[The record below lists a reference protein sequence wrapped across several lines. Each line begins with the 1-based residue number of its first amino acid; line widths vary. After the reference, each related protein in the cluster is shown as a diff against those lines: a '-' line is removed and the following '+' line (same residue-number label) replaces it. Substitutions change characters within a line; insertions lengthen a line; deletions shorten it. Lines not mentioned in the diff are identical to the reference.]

1 MGQGAVITIW
11 SLVDRLAAV
20 FAEGEHKVE
29 AIRARDEYFER
40 AGKVFDDDGDLFEGR
55 MASFLEWY
63 IIERPFQGGPPPA
76 SRVAVSS
83 DGRFSEDERRLAV
96 HLATS
101 HHSLFEIANVSDKG
115 IEIDDLLGGARFA
128 VSERRSTAG
137 FEPDAVFEGRVL
149 WDGQG
154 MVFGKTFLFHPP
166 DAREP
171 VLALVE
177 RAAAA
182 APAVGDVEIRARAI
196 DDLLFRLSRL
206 HVRWHRFNHTA
217 AAKIYAGDGG
227 A

>member
-1 MGQGAVITIW
+1 
-11 SLVDRLAAV
+11 
-20 FAEGEHKVE
+20 
-29 AIRARDEYFER
+29 
-40 AGKVFDDDGDLFEGR
+40 

-76 SRVAVSS
+76 SRVAISS
-83 DGRFSEDERRLAV
+83 DARFSDEERRLAV

-101 HHSLFEIANVSDKG
+101 HRSLFEIANVSDRG
-115 IEIDDLLGGARFA
+115 IEIDDLVGGARFA
-128 VSERRSTAG
+128 VRERRSTAG
-137 FEPDAVFEGRVL
+137 FEQDAVFEGRVL

-166 DAREP
+166 DARGQ
-171 VLALVE
+171 VLELVD
-177 RAAAA
+177 RTGAGAAA
-182 APAVGDVEIRARAI
+182 GDPEGRARAT

>member
-1 MGQGAVITIW
+1 VITIW

-20 FAEGEHKVE
+20 FAEGENKVE

-76 SRVAVSS
+76 AQVATSL
-83 DGRFSEDERRLAV
+83 DARFSEDERRLAV

-101 HHSLFEIANVSDKG
+101 HHSLFEISNVSEKG
-115 IEIDDLLGGARFA
+115 IDIDDLLGGARFA

-137 FEPDAVFEGRVL
+137 FEPAAVFEGRVL
-149 WDGQG
+149 WDGQAI
-154 MVFGKTFLFHPP
+154 VFGKTFLFHPP
-166 DAREP
+166 DARAP

-177 RAAAA
+177 RAGTTAVAA
-182 APAVGDVEIRARAI
+182 GDAEIRARAV

-217 AAKIYAGDGG
+217 AAKIYAGDAG

>member
-1 MGQGAVITIW
+1 VITIW
-11 SLVDRLAAV
+11 SLIDRLAAV
-20 FAEGEHKVE
+20 FAEGDHKVE

-76 SRVAVSS
+76 SRVATSS
-83 DGRFSEDERRLAV
+83 DARFSDDERRLAV

-101 HHSLFEIANVSDKG
+101 HRILFEIANVSDKG
-115 IEIDDLLGGARFA
+115 IDIDDLLGGARFV

-137 FEPDAVFEGRVL
+137 FEPSAVFEGRVL
-149 WDGQG
+149 WDGHG

-166 DAREP
+166 DARER
-171 VLALVE
+171 VLDLVE
-177 RAAAA
+177 RAATVGVAA
-182 APAVGDVEIRARAI
+182 GDIEIRARAT
-196 DDLLFRLSRL
+196 DELLFRLSRL

-217 AAKIYAGDGG
+217 AAKIYAGEAG